1 MLCPLDVMGQLV
13 ALQGDHSL
21 LIRREALRL
30 VQLEDEKHP
39 TFLDNRLLEGVELTY
54 AFQMRVLGETRPV
67 DEKYEYDEND
77 GSGAGGGAGGGAGL
91 GQQRD
96 KGSVFGPLYV
106 TCIQGNKKRR
116 TDFIVGLL
124 RRALQVTNT
133 SPINSTLSIHP
144 INAPYQCTLPITHP
158 INNTLYR

>member
-54 AFQMRVLGETRPV
+54 AFQVQASVLLNHLLIIP
-67 DEKYEYDEND
+67 
-77 GSGAGGGAGGGAGL
+77 SPSL
-91 GQQRD
+91 LL
-96 KGSVFGPLYV
+96 PL
-106 TCIQGNKKRR
+106 
-116 TDFIVGLL
+116 
-124 RRALQVTNT
+124 
-133 SPINSTLSIHP
+133 PHP
-144 INAPYQCTLPITHP
+144 IIYLFYLSYPFE
-158 INNTLYR
+158 LYYHTFYIPPGCILFFYPPFFRCF